1 MHNDKYKEADQENVQ
16 RLEAHYKKT
25 MSMRLKDSSR
35 HGGNK
40 RSNTSRTVSA
50 AMLRWSLARSI
61 RMGIFS
67 RRVFKNEIMKT
78 SSRKSTIDIK
88 QRLLINPD
96 SEEGKKLSL
105 AHSRRS
111 RSYANIN
118 ESLNESV
125 DSITEWS
132 KNKDR
137 DIGWQFHGA
146 LFLDSK
152 KARILK

>member
-1 MHNDKYKEADQENVQ
+1 MQ

-25 MSMRLKDSSR
+25 ISMRQKDSSR

-40 RSNTSRTVSA
+40 RSNTSRTISV

-125 DSITEWS
+125 DSITE
-132 KNKDR
+132 
-137 DIGWQFHGA
+137 
-146 LFLDSK
+146 
-152 KARILK
+152 